1 MRREPKKGVLR
12 YYHLK
17 TLQRFK
23 DEENPIANAFAFS
36 EERIIEGGVSRK
48 WSGKRK
54 PRLL

>member
-23 DEENPIANAFAFS
+23 NGENPIAKAFAFS

-48 WSGKRK
+48 WSRKRK